1 MELNVGGC
9 RAATNKCTALENK
22 ESANGKVRQG
32 PREKPKLSRHDRGQ
46 SLQVMQINSRRSV
59 DSVVNV

>member
-9 RAATNKCTALENK
+9 RAATNKCTALENE
-22 ESANGKVRQG
+22 ESAKARQG